1 MAQICEAGFSSYTS
15 IKTTYHRILNA
26 EADMGV
32 QLSFIKS
39 DIKEIYKNVK

>member
-1 MAQICEAGFSSYTS
+1 MAQICEVGLSSYTS